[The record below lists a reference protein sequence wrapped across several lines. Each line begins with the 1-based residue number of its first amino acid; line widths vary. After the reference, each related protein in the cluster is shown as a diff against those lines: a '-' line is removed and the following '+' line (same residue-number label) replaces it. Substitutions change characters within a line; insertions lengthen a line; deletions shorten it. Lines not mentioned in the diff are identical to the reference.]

1 MSVPPVSL
9 PIDDFLSQARD
20 LFARHQNLVL
30 TAEPGAGKTT
40 RIPPALLT
48 EVTGKILVL
57 EPRRIAAVSAAARIA
72 EERGWELGGDQVGYQ
87 VRFDNKSSKNT
98 RLIFLTEALLTRKM
112 LADPDLKDVSCVIL
126 DEFHER
132 SLHTDV
138 AIALLK
144 ELQELS
150 RPDLKIVVMSATLE
164 TKKLTAYLATE
175 ALLKVPGK
183 TFPLQ
188 THYENKTMLL
198 RTGPDF
204 TDRLSSLTLSAFGA
218 QAGADVLVFLPGR
231 GEIERVGEKLR
242 ARLGDSALVL
252 PLHGSLT
259 LDEQRRALLPHP
271 QKRKIILATNVA
283 ESSLT
288 VQGVSTVVDSGLAR
302 VNQLHPKTG
311 FESLD
316 LQRVSLASATQRA
329 GRAARTGPGHVYR
342 AWSVHDEISMKDFE
356 TPEIHRSELSE
367 TVLLL
372 AALGLTRPENVSW
385 FEQPSPGALKTAGE
399 FLRFIGA
406 LTTEGA
412 LTDLGSRMRRLP
424 LHPRL
429 AKLLLLSE
437 DQGTAELG
445 AELATL
451 LSEKIPSGNS
461 HHGQENDLFDA
472 WESWRRDPSRFRLL
486 DKTKRQLL
494 QTLSSKTTA
503 REPSFVD
510 WAPAM
515 LLEIYPDRLCRRRR
529 MGEASAKMVGGRG
542 VKLHPS
548 SSVKQS
554 EYFLALDVVEGAQS
568 AETTVHRAV
577 GVPTALV
584 EKAIKPKAKPDAR
597 VEWNEDARQ
606 FQFVQSYTWQNLEIG
621 NENRRPAKPDE
632 ITDQLARLA
641 GERWDD
647 LLKDNDALAAWIKRL
662 EFLVRLEPKFASED
676 PSPIPALSQ
685 AKFAEGLELATYG
698 ESSLKAVGAK
708 NLISFFEPL
717 FDGDVM
723 RRLEKD
729 CPSTWVVPSGS
740 RMKIQYSDEQG
751 PFCEVRLQEL
761 FGLAESPTVAGQK
774 LTLFLLGPNYRP
786 VQVTRDLASFWKN
799 GYVEVRKEMKTRYP
813 KHSWPENPL
822 EAPAVAKG
830 RSTRSH

>member
-9 PIDDFLSQARD
+9 PIDDFLGHARE
-20 LFARHQNLVL
+20 LFARHSNLVL

-40 RIPPALLT
+40 RLPPALLN

-72 EERGWELGGDQVGYQ
+72 EENGWELGGDQVGYQ

-164 TKKLTAYLATE
+164 TKKLSAYLGTE

-204 TDRLSSLTLSAFGA
+204 TDRLSSLTLTAFGA
-218 QAGADVLVFLPGR
+218 QGGADVLVFLPGR

-302 VNQLHPKTG
+302 VNQLHPKAG

-342 AWSVHDEISMKDFE
+342 AWSPHDEISMKDFE

-385 FEQPSPGALKTAGE
+385 FEHPSAGALKTAGE

-406 LTTEGA
+406 LTPEGA
-412 LTDLGSRMRRLP
+412 LTDLGTRMRRLP

-437 DQGTAELG
+437 DQGTTELG

-472 WESWRRDPSRFRLL
+472 WELWRRDPSRFRLL

-494 QTLSSKTTA
+494 QTLSSQKSA
-503 REPSFVD
+503 REPSFVN

-529 MGEASAKMVGGRG
+529 VGEASAKMVGGRG

-554 EYFLALDVVEGAQS
+554 EYFLALDVVEGSQS

-584 EKAIKPKAKPDAR
+584 EKTLKPKAHPDAR

-606 FQFVQSYTWQNLEIG
+606 FQFVQSHTWQKLEIG
-621 NENRRPAKPDE
+621 NENRRPAKPEE
-632 ITDQLARLA
+632 IADQLAHLA
-641 GERWDD
+641 AQRWED
-647 LLKDNDALAAWIKRL
+647 LLKDNDTLAAWIKRL
-662 EFLVRLEPKFASED
+662 EFLVRLEPKFSSQD
-676 PSPIPALSQ
+676 PCPVPALSRE
-685 AKFAEGLELATYG
+685 KWIEGLELATYG
-698 ESSLKAVGAK
+698 ESSLKTVSQK
-708 NLISFFEPL
+708 NLISYFEPL
-717 FDGDVM
+717 FAGEVLK
-723 RRLEKD
+723 RLDKD

-740 RMKIQYSDEQG
+740 RMKIQYSEEQG

-799 GYVEVRKEMKTRYP
+799 GYIEVRKEMKTRYP

-830 RSTRSH
+830 RSTKF